1 MKKVLPSLVIAFIV
15 AGGGGII
22 PTSSKDQPSEWLVVS
37 REGSLIHAEL
47 SGIEQE
53 IVPSAEQARFAGTS
67 VSDEGRW
74 VYYLAT
80 SRRPP
85 TLWKYNLETVEEAH
99 STIVLTAD
107 DVLEFLGSSAPSDST
122 GSVTFHS
129 ATWLPDSRGFQIEGG
144 REGGGFRAVVA
155 LVGDQWQLGALPAG
169 WDWLPEENLSFWAQ
183 GGPNPPVIYHV

>member
-85 TLWKYNLETVEEAH
+85 TLWKYNLETAEKD
-99 STIVLTAD
+99 IVLSTELEPFSGG
-107 DVLEFLGSSAPSDST
+107 DVAIS
-122 GSVTFHS
+122 
-129 ATWLPDSRGFQIEGG
+129 PDG
-144 REGGGFRAVVA
+144 RYLVVPGEDNVR
-155 LVGDQWQLGALPAG
+155 LFDV
-169 WDWLPEENLSFWAQ
+169 E
-183 GGPNPPVIYHV
+183 